1 MPVETEWQVS
11 RLEARGR
18 GGMVAAKTP
27 QAAAAGADV
36 LRRGGNAVDAAV
48 TTAFTA
54 GVVEPW
60 MNGIGGGGY
69 MVVQAPDEA
78 PAVVA
83 YPMVAPAG
91 ARPEMFPAQRR
102 RQRCGALRLAGGG
115 RQRQCLGLSLGR
127 RAGDSRGARPRPGAL
142 GDDLAGR
149 GAGAGDPLGRGGG
162 SRLLAHHP
170 DDRRSSRH
178 AEAVSR
184 HGDDFS
190 RRRRQSARHP
200 GAGSSPLAAPGGPG
214 AHPARHCQRWA
225 PRDVRGI
232 ARADHRRR
240 SRRQRRPLHPR

>member
-83 YPMVAPAG
+83 YPMGAPAG
-91 ARPEMFPAQRR
+91 
-102 RQRCGALRLAGGG
+102 G
-115 RQRQCLGLSLGR
+115 
-127 RAGDSRGARPRPGAL
+127 RPGEV
-142 GDDLAGR
+142 
-149 GAGAGDPLGRGGG
+149 PLPR
-162 SRLLAHHP
+162 
-170 DDRRSSRH
+170 
-178 AEAVSR
+178 
-184 HGDDFS
+184 
-190 RRRRQSARHP
+190 ARH
-200 GAGSSPLAAPGGPG
+200 
-214 AHPARHCQRWA
+214 RT
-225 PRDVRGI
+225 
-232 ARADHRRR
+232 
-240 SRRQRRPLHPR
+240 

>member
-11 RLEARGR
+11 RLEAHGR

-78 PAVVA
+78 PAVVT

-91 ARPEMFPAQRR
+91 APPEMFPLS
-102 RQRCGALRLAGGG
+102 GAGSEEPLRLAGGG
-115 RQRQCLGLSLGR
+115 RQRQRLGLSLGR
-127 RAGDSRGARPRPGAL
+127 RAGDGRRPGPRPGAL

-149 GAGAGDPLGRGGG
+149 SAGPGDPLGGGG
-162 SRLLAHHP
+162 DTGLLAHHA
-170 DDRRSSRH
+170 DDR
-178 AEAVSR
+178 
-184 HGDDFS
+184 
-190 RRRRQSARHP
+190 Q
-200 GAGSSPLAAPGGPG
+200 
-214 AHPARHCQRWA
+214 
-225 PRDVRGI
+225 
-232 ARADHRRR
+232 
-240 SRRQRRPLHPR
+240 